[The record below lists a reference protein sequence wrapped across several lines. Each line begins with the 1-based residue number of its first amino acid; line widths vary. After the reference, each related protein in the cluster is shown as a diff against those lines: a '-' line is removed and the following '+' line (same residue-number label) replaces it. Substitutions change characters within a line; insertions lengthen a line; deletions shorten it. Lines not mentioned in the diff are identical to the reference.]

1 MIIIWN
7 LRKKYLA
14 TALGTNFILLFYFV
28 WTPGT
33 AVECTGSV
41 DFSDTVFCQG
51 PIFSLIGNILL
62 LLPTTLLTSLLL
74 PQITTWVLAV
84 NIFLLALL
92 IEIVQIF
99 IPGRDASFVDVLV
112 NVFGALLI
120 YHSIIYYGLVVR
132 IQDRLLT

>member
-1 MIIIWN
+1 MWS

-14 TALGTNFILLFYFV
+14 TALVLNFILLFYFV

-41 DFSDTVFCQG
+41 EFSDKVFCQG
-51 PIFSLIGNILL
+51 PIFSLIGNFLL
-62 LLPTTLLTSLLL
+62 LFPTTLLSSLLL
-74 PQITTWVLAV
+74 PQITARVLAG
-84 NIFLLALL
+84 NILMLALL
-92 IEIVQIF
+92 IETVQIF

-120 YHSIIYYGLVVR
+120 YQSIIHYGLLER
-132 IQDRLLT
+132 IRDRLHT

>member
-1 MIIIWN
+1 MWS

-14 TALGTNFILLFYFV
+14 TALVLNFILLFYFV

-33 AVECTGSV
+33 AVNCTSSV
-41 DFSDTVFCQG
+41 EFSDKVFCQG
-51 PIFSLIGNILL
+51 PIFSLIGNFLL
-62 LLPTTLLTSLLL
+62 LFPTTLLSSLLF
-74 PQITTWVLAV
+74 PQITALVLAC
-84 NIFLLALL
+84 NILMLASL

-120 YHSIIYYGLVVR
+120 YQSIIHYGLLER
-132 IQDRLLT
+132 IRDRLHT

>member
-1 MIIIWN
+1 MWS

-14 TALGTNFILLFYFV
+14 TALVLNFILLFYFV

-33 AVECTGSV
+33 AVNCTSSV
-41 DFSDTVFCQG
+41 EFSDKVFCQG
-51 PIFSLIGNILL
+51 PIFSLIGNFLL
-62 LLPTTLLTSLLL
+62 LFPTLLLSSLLL
-74 PQITTWVLAV
+74 PQITALVLAC
-84 NIFLLALL
+84 NILMLALL

-120 YHSIIYYGLVVR
+120 YQSIIHYGLLER
-132 IQDRLLT
+132 IRDRLHA